1 VSLRSYF
8 RVVVSVMISGI
19 QRCSVRLDLQLFIEG
34 LMFYLRYLYLF
45 ADSGVFCFCF
55 VFLRHVSCL
64 PNVASFAGFS
74 N

>member
-1 VSLRSYF
+1 
-8 RVVVSVMISGI
+8 
-19 QRCSVRLDLQLFIEG
+19 
-34 LMFYLRYLYLF
+34 MFYLRYLYLF

-55 VFLRHVSCL
+55 VFLRRVSCL